1 VIHVGSPRTAD
12 QRGRTRLVDH
22 DAWVRSLVEAV
33 LFTAPG
39 ERVNRPDFGSGLAQ
53 LVFAGNDAALAAAT
67 QVTVQSA
74 LQTWLADLAEVHEVR
89 VSAREERLEVTVSYQ
104 VRGAQ
109 APVTATFRG
118 PA

>member
-1 VIHVGSPRTAD
+1 MTHVGSPRTTD
-12 QRGRTRLVDH
+12 QRGRTRAVDH
-22 DAWVRSLVEAV
+22 EAWVRSLIEAV

-39 ERVNRPDFGSGLAQ
+39 ERVNRPDFGSGLNQ

-67 QVTVQSA
+67 QVTVQGA
-74 LQTWLADLAEVHEVR
+74 LQTWLADLAEVRSVTVASTE
-89 VSAREERLEVTVSYQ
+89 ARLEVTVSYL

-109 APVTATFRG
+109 APTTSTFRS